1 MSELSPEEI
10 RARRLRI
17 LTAGLNTTPRTAEAE
32 SPQQAETPRS
42 STNVAKESRLVKNAL
57 QMTLD
62 TSSKVNTE
70 PTISSTSPT
79 STSTSTAPATAI
91 ETATKTA
98 TAIATETST
107 STETKTG
114 VETPKSILTDAVQKM
129 ETDEFPLL
137 PPCRKSTDGNDKFKD
152 SDSGIENMETSENT
166 SPVTDGCLMIPAIE
180 AIEEKI
186 EQYVSKILNA
196 TWNDNSIGKLICAQV
211 GNLIEM
217 FPEKRYN
224 FKTLVS
230 EILMECV
237 TRIYSNEKPES
248 IEADSCD
255 QYSTPKKIKSDDT
268 EVQEILAN
276 VVATGSTA
284 EVEPRPDQ
292 PSSSRPSTSDPPTT
306 HLKPLRQGKT
316 SVILYLIKCYK
327 NYQSV
332 SSRADLTVDPLF
344 KTTLGFIHQ
353 SLMRFSI
360 LALNDTLH
368 QHTQYQL
375 DQSYLLEI
383 IYQDRCP
390 EEFLHDLVIEAYKYP
405 ADFEYIFGQLL
416 RALFMGMQRNI
427 CTTYMQTDQIQT
439 LANLI
444 VIKVGNARPICDLM
458 VKQANFLPEICT
470 KIAGREIVKC
480 SYLGPFLSVSMFAE
494 ENIKFAET
502 NGRSSIL
509 AVTSGKFRLQLHSMR
524 TLMHTV
530 FHSLLVNVNSRPIT
544 LQYISQVLLHNERR
558 VQIASDEKLLARD
571 GFVINLMVVLQQ
583 LSVKIKLDRVDPL
596 FPFYSN
602 SLIYIENDTKLRF
615 TEEEYKKFLE
625 RDFKDSEHN
634 ANFQTQC
641 WFLTLQAH
649 HLGFMPAIQRY
660 RQKTRAIKELQKLI
674 DELDKTKSHW
684 ENTPYAKR
692 NKQFRDRWLKQL
704 KKLNRSKICSEVCLL
719 DPKLITSCMYF
730 YSTVCEF
737 LLYQMEGRKI
747 DGPFISK
754 VNAPLMKPTDA
765 FAALPEWYV
774 DDIAEF
780 ILFAL
785 QHALA
790 DQNAVRQAIDHPI
803 ITWLLTCVC
812 APHCIKNPYVT
823 AKLVEVLFV
832 FSLAPSSSSL
842 NVLMWNHE
850 LSQTVLVSSLM
861 KFYTDIE
868 TTGQSTEF
876 YDKFTIRY
884 HISHLFKSMWDSP
897 IHRQVM
903 ITESKSGKQFVKF
916 VNMLMN
922 DTTFLLDECLENLK
936 RIHQTQVLMM
946 NESAWAEL
954 GSEQQQTRL
963 SQLSTDERQ
972 CRSYLTLARETVEM
986 FHYLTDDIKE
996 PFMRAELV
1004 DRLSSMLNF
1013 NLQQLCGPKCNDLKV
1028 RNPAKYG
1035 WEPRRLL
1042 GQIFDIYL
1050 HLDCD
1055 RFAQALAADERS
1067 FQKHLFDDAANR
1079 IERLGIRSTI
1089 EVEKFRALITK
1100 AHDTYVANQ
1109 QAEDEC
1115 ADAPDEFKD
1124 PLMDTLMLDP
1134 VILPS
1139 GTVMDRAIITR
1150 HLLNSSTDPFNRQP
1164 LTEDMLIPN
1173 VELKDRIDAWRREKR
1188 DKRQNQQQLDLFD
1201 KSS

>member
-17 LTAGLNTTPRTAEAE
+17 LTAGLNTTPRAETE
-32 SPQQAETPRS
+32 SSQQVETPRS
-42 STNVAKESRLVKNAL
+42 TTNVAKESRLVKNAL

-62 TSSKVNTE
+62 TNTNKPNPE
-70 PTISSTSPT
+70 STITTSPT
-79 STSTSTAPATAI
+79 STSTSTAPEPAP
-91 ETATKTA
+91 
-98 TAIATETST
+98 ST
-107 STETKTG
+107 SSTT
-114 VETPKSILTDAVQKM
+114 KSILNDAVQKM
-129 ETDEFPLL
+129 ETDEFLL
-137 PPCRKSTDGNDKFKD
+137 PAACRKSTDGNGKFKD

-166 SPVTDGCLMIPAIE
+166 SPVTEGSCLMIPAIE

-196 TWNDNSIGKLICAQV
+196 TWNDNSCGKLICAQV

-217 FPEKRYN
+217 YPEKRYD

-237 TRIYSNEKPES
+237 TRIYNNEKPES
-248 IEADSCD
+248 ADSDNCD

-276 VVATGSTA
+276 VVASGSTPEA
-284 EVEPRPDQ
+284 DAKADQ
-292 PSSSRPSTSDPPTT
+292 PSSSRTTPSDQQPLNPYM
-306 HLKPLRQGKT
+306 KPLRQGKT

-327 NYQSV
+327 NYQNV
-332 SSRADLTVDPLF
+332 SSRPDLTVDPLF
-344 KTTLGFIHQ
+344 KTTLAFIHQ
-353 SLMRFSI
+353 SIMRFSI

-368 QHTQYQL
+368 QHTAYQL

-390 EEFLHDLVIEAYKYP
+390 EEFLHDLVAEAYKSP
-405 ADFEYIFGQLL
+405 EDFEYIFGQVL

-458 VKQANFLPEICT
+458 VKQANFLPELCT

-544 LQYISQVLLHNERR
+544 LEYISQILWHNDRR

-596 FPFYSN
+596 FPFYSDT
-602 SLIYIENDTKLRF
+602 LIYIESDTKLRF
-615 TEEEYKKFLE
+615 TEEEYKRFLE
-625 RDFKDSEHN
+625 RDFKNTEHK

-674 DELDKTKSHW
+674 DELEKTKAHW

-692 NKQFRDRWLKQL
+692 NKQFRDRWIKQL

-747 DGPFISK
+747 EGPFISK
-754 VNAPLMKPTDA
+754 VAAPLMKPTDA

-790 DQNAVRQAIDHPI
+790 DQNAVRQSIDHPI

-946 NESAWAEL
+946 NESAWADM
-954 GSEQQQTRL
+954 GSEQQQNRL

-1134 VILPS
+1134 VVLPS